1 MMRRSALLVV
11 LSLVSSF
18 ASAKDI
24 DQLDKLC
31 LSQKYHHYVT
41 ASINWYESLV
51 EMTTKKD
58 PKLEEVA
65 NWFLQGRREHFEL
78 NQQAFDYYL
87 EHDPSKLHL
96 SASVESWLS
105 LSQEDVKTLSAS
117 KGELAQAA
125 KKVFDFRQG
134 QAHQGNYD
142 LRSALASLLS
152 HPKEIEGPLKRYND
166 EMATLAA
173 TNCDK

>member
-51 EMTTKKD
+51 EMTTKKILSSKKS
-58 PKLEEVA
+58 PTGFCKAVA
-65 NWFLQGRREHFEL
+65 SIL
-78 NQQAFDYYL
+78 N
-87 EHDPSKLHL
+87 
-96 SASVESWLS
+96 
-105 LSQEDVKTLSAS
+105 
-117 KGELAQAA
+117 
-125 KKVFDFRQG
+125 
-134 QAHQGNYD
+134 
-142 LRSALASLLS
+142 
-152 HPKEIEGPLKRYND
+152 
-166 EMATLAA
+166 
-173 TNCDK
+173 